1 MASKQSLSS
10 KARAAAQPVTNWIA
24 KIDVERKG
32 DIYYA
37 GPFRSKQDA
46 DKYVEEYHGELD
58 RTEVIPLKSGLQAA
72 AAARN
77 SNKVNRHLLNALV
90 ALAEA
95 PWPRAGECDDDDEW
109 IEPGTITQ
117 PEPSEYTLMKTDQDG
132 GEVGY
137 ETYDSLSELLKE
149 WPNASQVSEFWYED
163 LVGGEPDQADV
174 TVAVKLDGHGKNFSK
189 KDIEDMKKD
198 LQELGFKKADIA
210 AMDDQDIIGTWQAE
224 TGYVESDD

>member
-1 MASKQSLSS
+1 MSKEQLLSLASAGVAVVDGKIKRSDLGLTISVLSAKKT
-10 KARAAAQPVTNWIA
+10 KAEEI
-24 KIDVERKG
+24 VEFLNANK
-32 DIYYA
+32 
-37 GPFRSKQDA
+37 K
-46 DKYVEEYHGELD
+46 LD

-95 PWPRAGECDDDDEW
+95 PWPRAGECDDDDDEW
-109 IEPGTITQ
+109 TEPGTITQ
-117 PEPSEYTLMKTDQDG
+117 PEQDEYTLIKTDQDG

-137 ETYDSLSELLKE
+137 ETYDSLGELLKE
-149 WPNASQVSEFWYED
+149 WPNASRVSEFWYED

-189 KDIEDMKKD
+189 KDIEDMKED

-210 AMDDQDIIGTWQAE
+210 AMGDQDIIGTWQAE